1 MNVSKKMKWFFTS
14 RIYPFR
20 QDVDF
25 KVQGF
30 INHGKLLEVDS
41 FRATIKFAHRIYG
54 IWIANY
60 PYAWL
65 SSCVEMSEEEYEEC
79 SHLMDRRHITWD
91 EAVPSKKTSMKFEEW
106 LENEKER
113 LFREQNSTKETDNIH
128 QTNLKETAMSN
139 ETSYEFETFD
149 RVLVRDSLDQEW
161 NPDIFIRFAPKDE
174 DDDDAEYPYITLTS
188 KYRYCIPYNEEVA
201 FTKAVVKASFKEGDT
216 VEFFYLMR
224 DKWFRGTLA
233 EVSTREKKGDN
244 YIYRVDF
251 IDEDGDEDYLW
262 CKLDQLREACVSTS
276 SKKEEEKNEGNEPVD
291 YKFKEGEK
299 VWYRGDYSGD
309 KWTMGTVVAID
320 RNDPDLTYH
329 VRLFTNDMTWWVSEG
344 TLKKIDDNPL

>member
-1 MNVSKKMKWFFTS
+1 MNAFKRIKWF
-14 RIYPFR
+14 
-20 QDVDF
+20 
-25 KVQGF
+25 
-30 INHGKLLEVDS
+30 
-41 FRATIKFAHRIYG
+41 FAHRIYPSSDVIG
-54 IWIANY
+54 YLVGSFIDEGKLIKENDFYAFIEYKDNIYKVWIENY

-65 SSCVEMSEEEYEEC
+65 SRCDSTSKEKYE
-79 SHLMDRRHITWD
+79 LKYPIWGTIWNR
-91 EAVPSKKTSMKFEEW
+91 AVPPKKVAMKFEDW
-106 LENEKER
+106 MYKER
-113 LFREQNSTKETDNIH
+113 KRLFDEQNSVEETDNTH

-139 ETSYEFETFD
+139 ETSCEFKTFD
-149 RVLVRDSLDQEW
+149 HVLVRDNSSEEW
-161 NPDIFIRFAPKDE
+161 VPEIFIAYKPEDE
-174 DDDDAEYPYITLTS
+174 EGNPASYPYKTIGSCYT
-188 KYRYCIPYNEEVA
+188 YCIPYDENLA
-201 FTKAVVKASFKEGDT
+201 FTNASTSSNFKEGDT
-216 VEFFYLMR
+216 VEFIYLMR
-224 DKWFRGTLA
+224 DKWFRGTLT